1 MNKKI
6 FLIIFSIAIVIIF
19 VVYIVTSTNNYIKS
33 NSKKI
38 DEKTEEEIKQLEEKL
53 VGMINSLNN
62 ISFTNTVLKQ
72 TSEKS
77 SSTNSNNN
85 SSNNSLDNSSKD
97 SNNEQNSQSSGSSN
111 NDSDSISSKTEE
123 QVKYEIQKNDILLID
138 LSNID
143 WEYIK
148 ANTESIYNL
157 WANLIVDLH
166 ELNVNNQDILNF
178 SNTLDQVTLS
188 VKQENK
194 YASITNLVSLYSYLP
209 IYVNQF
215 LDDENDKNIFLTKN
229 CVLNTYALIEQQN
242 WDEMKKQT
250 ASAIEYFSNIMN
262 NIENNERQNKN
273 KITKIYVLL
282 NELYSSIDLKDKEL
296 YYIKYRNVME
306 ELINF

>member
-19 VVYIVTSTNNYIKS
+19 VAYIVTSTNNYIKS

-38 DEKTEEEIKQLEEKL
+38 NEKTEEEIKQLEEKL

-77 SSTNSNNN
+77 SSTNFNNN
-85 SSNNSLDNSSKD
+85 SFNNSSDNSSKD

-111 NDSDSISSKTEE
+111 NDSNSISSKTEE

-157 WANLIVDLH
+157 WANLIIDLH

-194 YASITNLVSLYSYLP
+194 YASVTNLVSLYSYLP

-250 ASAIEYFSNIMN
+250 ASAIENFSNIMN

>member
-85 SSNNSLDNSSKD
+85 SFNNSSDNSSKD
-97 SNNEQNSQSSGSSN
+97 SNNEQNSQSSGSSDN
-111 NDSDSISSKTEE
+111 NSDSISSKTEE

-138 LSNID
+138 LSDID
-143 WEYIK
+143 WKYIK

-296 YYIKYRNVME
+296 YYIKYINVME

>member
-19 VVYIVTSTNNYIKS
+19 VAYIVTSTNNYIKS
-33 NSKKI
+33 NSKKV

-85 SSNNSLDNSSKD
+85 SSNNSSDNSSKD
-97 SNNEQNSQSSGSSN
+97 SNNEQNSQSSESSDN
-111 NDSDSISSKTEE
+111 NSDSISSKTEE

-157 WANLIVDLH
+157 WANLIIDLH

-194 YASITNLVSLYSYLP
+194 YASVTNLVSLYSYLP
-209 IYVNQF
+209 TYVNQF
-215 LDDENDKNIFLTKN
+215 SNNENEKNLFLTKN

>member
-97 SNNEQNSQSSGSSN
+97 SNNEQNSQSSESSN

-157 WANLIVDLH
+157 WANLIIDLH

-250 ASAIEYFSNIMN
+250 ASAIENFSNIMN

>member
-19 VVYIVTSTNNYIKS
+19 VAYIVTSTNNYIKS

-38 DEKTEEEIKQLEEKL
+38 NEKTEEEIKQLEEKL

-77 SSTNSNNN
+77 SSTNFNNN
-85 SSNNSLDNSSKD
+85 SFNNSSDNSSKD
-97 SNNEQNSQSSGSSN
+97 SNNEQNSQSSGNSD
-111 NDSDSISSKTEE
+111 NDSNSISSKTEE

-157 WANLIVDLH
+157 WANLIIDLH

-194 YASITNLVSLYSYLP
+194 YASVTNLVSLYSYLP

-250 ASAIEYFSNIMN
+250 ASAIENFSNIMN

>member
-19 VVYIVTSTNNYIKS
+19 VAYIVTSTSNYIKS

-85 SSNNSLDNSSKD
+85 SSNNSSDSSSND
-97 SNNEQNSQSSGSSN
+97 SNSGQNSQSSGSSDN
-111 NDSDSISSKTEE
+111 NSDSISSKTEE

-143 WEYIK
+143 WKYIK

-250 ASAIEYFSNIMN
+250 ASAIENFSNIMN

>member
-19 VVYIVTSTNNYIKS
+19 VAYIVTSTNNYIKS
-33 NSKKI
+33 NNKKI
-38 DEKTEEEIKQLEEKL
+38 EEKTEEEIKQLEEKL

-62 ISFTNTVLKQ
+62 ISFTNAVLKQ

-77 SSTNSNNN
+77 SETNSDNN
-85 SSNNSLDNSSKD
+85 SSNNSSGSSSND
-97 SNNEQNSQSSGSSN
+97 SNSGQNSQSSGSSN
-111 NDSDSISSKTEE
+111 DNSNSISSKTEE
-123 QVKYEIQKNDILLID
+123 QVKYEIQKNDILLTN

-166 ELNVNNQDILNF
+166 ELDVNNQDILNF

-188 VKQENK
+188 VKEENK
-194 YASITNLVSLYSYLP
+194 YASVTNLVSLYSYLP
-209 IYVNQF
+209 TYVNQF
-215 LDDENDKNIFLTKN
+215 LNNENEKNLFLTKN

-262 NIENNERQNKN
+262 NIENNERQNRN

-282 NELYSSIDLKDKEL
+282 NELYSSIDLQDKEL
-296 YYIKYRNVME
+296 YYIKYRNTME
-306 ELINF
+306 ELLNI